1 MGNISVTDLF
11 KIYFTKKSA
20 ALKPYHFESFSIY
33 ASFQYRKMAITRKQ
47 LSESEVAE
55 RLRTGQL
62 ALPPLRLDLQESE
75 VPSKTGSRP
84 DFLIQAS
91 WQGEQVRFAAEWKAQ
106 STPKAFDEA
115 LRKIQTSSLPP
126 DCLPL
131 MVLPYLRESQLAQL
145 EQSGISGIDLC
156 GNGVVIAQGR
166 FFVLRTGARN
176 QFPTYSPIK
185 NVYRKNTSMV
195 ARLLLSTPYFKG
207 VSDLCAEVNE
217 RNLLVS
223 KWGRTPMR
231 LGTVSK
237 ALKALSEDL
246 IVDRVQ
252 GVRLLQADKLLDQL
266 QENYKPPD
274 PGNRVSLKVEG
285 GQTSLTKLLRK
296 SADLVGL
303 PIVATGLSSVSRY
316 ATMQR
321 GYVLSLYCPRI
332 SPLLE
337 QLPGTETNLFPNV
350 ELVETGEE
358 PVYFDA
364 EVEDNFPWA
373 SPVQT
378 YLELMKGDKRDQE
391 TAEQVRSLLLG
402 RAGEGER

>member
-1 MGNISVTDLF
+1 MNTNR
-11 KIYFTKKSA
+11 KIV
-20 ALKPYHFESFSIY
+20 
-33 ASFQYRKMAITRKQ
+33 
-47 LSESEVAE
+47 SESEVAE

-62 ALPPLRLDLQESE
+62 ALPPLRLNLQESE
-75 VPSKTGSRP
+75 VRSRTGSRS

-91 WQGEQVRFAAEWKAQ
+91 WRGEQVWFAAEWKAQ

-115 LRKIQTSSLPP
+115 LRRIQSATLPP

-131 MVLPYLRESQLAQL
+131 LVLPYLRESQLTVL

-156 GNGVVIAQGR
+156 GNGVVIALGR
-166 FFVLRTGARN
+166 FFVFRTGAKN

-195 ARLLLSTPYFKG
+195 ARLLLGTPNFKG
-207 VSDLCAEVNE
+207 VSDLCTALNY

-223 KWGRTPMR
+223 KWGRTPMH

-246 IVDRVQ
+246 IVDRTQ
-252 GVRLLQADKLLDQL
+252 GVQLLQAGKLLDKL
-266 QENYKPPD
+266 QENYKPTD
-274 PGNRVSLKVEG
+274 SGNRVSLQVDS
-285 GQTSLTKLLRK
+285 GQTSLTELLRK
-296 SADLVGL
+296 NADLVGL

-321 GYVLSLYCPRI
+321 GYVLSVYCPRI
-332 SPLLE
+332 GPLLE
-337 QLPGTETNLFPNV
+337 RLPGTQNSFFPNV
-350 ELVETGEE
+350 ELVETEEE
-358 PVYFDA
+358 PLYFCA
-364 EVEDNFPWA
+364 QVEDNFLWA

-378 YLELMKGDKRDQE
+378 YLELMNGDKRDRE
-391 TAEQVRSLLLG
+391 TAGQVRSLLLG
-402 RAGEGER
+402 PADGDDR